1 MGLICQLFRNNARIN
16 REDDTHVKKVLQNM
30 KQRVTDKAESQ
41 SISLSPPKQGEL
53 QDLVKQKHVLERTV
67 DAYDK
72 AISGQGHVDSR
83 RLAVAAQHVV
93 IQAART
99 VMADRTVANGGVPT
113 PRTETEVIQSVS
125 VSELTDK
132 TQDAI
137 AMAVKMNGRGSNEMD
152 IIVTATS
159 ILKSQTPAMDASPPP
174 TVPPLRPPVPVI
186 AAPSRLAST
195 LPPPT
200 LSPLPEYS

>member
-1 MGLICQLFRNNARIN
+1 MIRNQARIN
-16 REDDTHVKKVLQNM
+16 RVDDTRVKRVLQNVQ
-30 KQRVTDKAESQ
+30 QRVTDKESQ
-41 SISLSPPKQGEL
+41 IISSSPPTKPGEL
-53 QDLVKQKHVLERTV
+53 QDVVKQKHVLEQTV

-93 IQAART
+93 LQAAQN
-99 VMADRTVANGGVPT
+99 VVADRTVASGGVPT
-113 PRTETEVIQSVS
+113 PQAETVAIQSVS
-125 VSELTDK
+125 VSELTDR

-137 AMAVKMNGRGSNEMD
+137 AMAVKMNGMASNEMD

-159 ILKSQTPAMDASPPP
+159 ILKSQAPMMDPPAATPPA
-174 TVPPLRPPVPVI
+174 VRPQAPVI

-195 LPPPT
+195 FPPSI
-200 LSPLPEYS
+200 LSPLPEYT